1 MNKTP
6 VQSGESSLKPKAR
19 LIKTIG
25 EDLISNNIVAVIE
38 LVKNSYD
45 ANSPI
50 VVVEFKGIVEKVLE
64 GKKEKRILKKENASI
79 IILDEGDGM
88 DLDII
93 DKAWMEPATNFK
105 KKIENENKKRRFT
118 GEKGIGRFASAKLAC
133 KLDIF
138 TKRREDNEVVVNFNW
153 DDFSDEEKYLD
164 EVKNKM
170 VR

>member
-64 GKKEKRILKKENASI
+64 GKKEKRILKK
-79 IILDEGDGM
+79 
-88 DLDII
+88 
-93 DKAWMEPATNFK
+93 
-105 KKIENENKKRRFT
+105 
-118 GEKGIGRFASAKLAC
+118 
-133 KLDIF
+133 
-138 TKRREDNEVVVNFNW
+138 
-153 DDFSDEEKYLD
+153 
-164 EVKNKM
+164 KM
-170 VR
+170 QVL